1 MRNPRR
7 VMAFAAAVCGGVVF
21 LGIAG
26 LSSSA
31 FGQRADSGPMLIAET
46 DLTCSFYIRET
57 PPNIRIASAVRAGE
71 KTGLTEGDLFYADR
85 ASESEPFREDGLWS
99 VVEWG
104 PRVRAQSFS
113 GTLGNAAFPRGLA
126 RVVRVE
132 NGRAVM
138 KIEKACGPIVA
149 GFYLLPFEAGSVLRG
164 PELEYDLSFQGGETL
179 TGRIVF
185 LESDFV
191 QIARGHWALIDIG
204 AERGLEAGRQLTVF
218 HREGNTPPLAIGNV
232 IVIRTGTRWATV
244 KILASKDPI
253 RAGDLV
259 QVK

>member
-7 VMAFAAAVCGGVVF
+7 VITFAAAVCGVVVF

-26 LSSSA
+26 LSSPAS
-31 FGQRADSGPMLIAET
+31 GQKAGSGPMLIADT
-46 DLTCSFYIRET
+46 DLTCSFFIQES
-57 PPNIRIASAVRAGE
+57 PLKVRIVSAVLVGE
-71 KTGLTEGDLFYADR
+71 KAGLTEGDLFYAEG
-85 ASESEPFREDGLWS
+85 ASEAEPFRENEIWS

-104 PRVRAQSFS
+104 PRVRAQSSS
-113 GTLGNAAFPRGLA
+113 GLLGNAAFPRGLA
-126 RVVRVE
+126 RVVRIE

-149 GFYLLPFEAGSVLRG
+149 GFYLLPFKAGSILRG
-164 PELEYDLSFQGGETL
+164 PELEYDLPFQGGETL

-191 QIARGHWALIDIG
+191 QIARGHWAIIDIG
-204 AERGLEAGRQLTVF
+204 AERGLEAGRQLSIF
-218 HREGNTPPLAIGNV
+218 HQEGDVPPRAIGNV
-232 IVIRTGTRWATV
+232 VVIRAGARWATV
-244 KILASKDPI
+244 KILASKDSV

>member
-7 VMAFAAAVCGGVVF
+7 VMAVAAAVCGGVVF

-149 GFYLLPFEAGSVLRG
+149 GFYL
-164 PELEYDLSFQGGETL
+164 QGGETL

>member
-1 MRNPRR
+1 
-7 VMAFAAAVCGGVVF
+7 MAFAAAVCGAVVF

-26 LSSSA
+26 ISSPAS
-31 FGQRADSGPMLIAET
+31 GQKAGAGPMLIADT
-46 DLTCSFYIRET
+46 DLTCSFYIRES
-57 PPNIRIASAVRAGE
+57 PLKVRIVSAVQAGE
-71 KTGLTEGDLFYADR
+71 KSVLTESDLFYAEG
-85 ASESEPFREDGLWS
+85 ASEAEAFRENDIWS

-104 PRVRAQSFS
+104 PLVRAQSFS
-113 GTLGNAAFPRGLA
+113 GPLGNAALPRGLA

-149 GFYLLPFEAGSVLRG
+149 GFHLLPFKAGSILRG
-164 PELEYDLSFQGGETL
+164 PELEYDLPIQGGETL

-191 QIARGHWALIDIG
+191 QIARGHWAIIDIG
-204 AERGLEAGRQLTVF
+204 AEQGLEAGRQLSVF
-218 HREGNTPPLAIGNV
+218 HKEGDVLPRAIGNV
-232 IVIRTGTRWATV
+232 VVIRTGARWATV
-244 KILASKDPI
+244 KILASKDSV
-253 RAGDLV
+253 RAGDIV